1 MGGQSAVRVFLSYRR
16 EDSAGYAGR
25 LHDSLSARLTRAEV
39 FMDVDEIEPG
49 VDFMTAIAEAVGRCD
64 VLLALIGT
72 RWAAA
77 ATTSGER
84 RFDDPDDYVVAEIA
98 AALQQNTLVIPVLIE
113 GATMPKATELP
124 ERIGGLARRNA
135 LELDT
140 VSWSRDL
147 ETLVAALRRQY
158 PELVDSERPRAAW
171 GRQNKRWVAVAVVI
185 AAVAA
190 IVVSTL
196 DRGSSPGEGSRT
208 FQSVVVTPDSGPGG
222 ITLEISGGPC
232 PETPA
237 GRRPGGV
244 YFGLHDPR
252 AKEKAEENPATG
264 GVPLITGKS
273 WKGQL
278 RIPDG
283 IASGPYFVYAGCWA
297 DAGDGSPGSNFY
309 EYLSAQFDAVPS

>member
-1 MGGQSAVRVFLSYRR
+1 MGGQAAVRIFLSYRR

-25 LHDSLSARLTRAEV
+25 LHDSLSARLAPAEV

-72 RWAAA
+72 RWATA

-84 RFDDPDDYVVAEIA
+84 RLDDPDDYVVAEIA

-140 VSWSRDL
+140 VSWPRDL
-147 ETLVAALRRQY
+147 DTLVAALRRQY
-158 PELVDSERPRAAW
+158 PQLAGSERPRGPW
-171 GRQNKRWVAVAVVI
+171 GRQNKRWVAVAVVT

-190 IVVSTL
+190 IIVSTL
-196 DRGSSPGEGSRT
+196 DRGSSEGSRT
-208 FQSVVVTPDSGPGG
+208 FQPVVVTPDSGPGG
-222 ITLEISGGPC
+222 ITLELSGGPC
-232 PETPA
+232 PATPA

-252 AKEKAEENPATG
+252 AKEEAEQNPATG
-264 GVPLITGKS
+264 GVPLIPGKS

-283 IASGPYFVYAGCWA
+283 IVSGPYFVYAGCWA
-297 DAGDGSPGSNFY
+297 DAGDGSPASNYY
-309 EYLSAQFDAVPS
+309 EYLNAEFNAVPS